1 MSYVAP
7 VAHMRFVLEHTAGLD
22 CVRALPAFAEVTP
35 DVVDAVLEGAAR
47 FATEVLAPLNA
58 VGDRIGSGV
67 TPAGV
72 TTPPGFREAYRR
84 FVADGWNSLG
94 GPPDYGG
101 QGMPFALH
109 AATVE
114 MWGAANMAFA
124 LCPELGS
131 GAIASLTQHATPALR
146 ERFLPKL
153 VSGEWTGT
161 MCLTEPQAGSDLST
175 VTTRAEPAGESWRLR
190 GRKIYV
196 TWGEH
201 DLADN
206 IVHLVLA
213 RAPNAPPGVKGLSL
227 FVAPRFRVGADGR
240 SGEANDIRCVSV
252 EHKMGIHASPTCVLA
267 LGDGPGAEAF
277 LVGGLHQGLACMF
290 TMMNHMRLGVGEQ
303 ALGVAERAYQ
313 IAVQHARERL
323 QGRDAAG
330 KPTVI
335 LAHADVRR
343 MLLTMKS
350 LVQAARG
357 LTYVAAVALDVAHH
371 AEGPSA
377 ADAQARADL
386 LTPVVKAWCSDMAI
400 EVTSLAVQVLGGMGF
415 TEDAGAAQC
424 YRDVRITAIYE
435 GTNGIQA
442 QDLLGRKVLR
452 DGGRALAALV
462 TEMRQTAA
470 TMPAGDGRIENL
482 RRSLGAAIDRTE
494 AATRYLLNGARG
506 DPELVGAT
514 AVNYLQLIGYV
525 CGGWQWA
532 RSVVAAHGPGAALDP
547 RQAGALLDCASFY
560 ASQLLPRA
568 LMHAAVIASGVGVIA
583 AADAELL

>member
-1 MSYVAP
+1 
-7 VAHMRFVLEHTAGLD
+7 MRFVLENTAGLD
-22 CVRALPAFAEVTP
+22 CIRALPAFAEVTP
-35 DVVDAVLEGAAR
+35 DVVDAVLESAAR
-47 FATEVLAPLNA
+47 FAAEILAPLNA
-58 VGDRIGSGV
+58 VGDRIGSSV
-67 TPAGV
+67 TPNGV

-131 GAIASLTQHATPALR
+131 GAIASLVQHATPALR
-146 ERFLPKL
+146 AQFLPKL

-175 VTTRAEPAGESWRLR
+175 VTTRAEPSGEAWRLR
-190 GRKIYV
+190 GRKIYI

-201 DLADN
+201 DLSDN
-206 IVHLVLA
+206 IVHLILA
-213 RAPNAPPGVKGLSL
+213 RAPGAPAGVKGLSL

-240 SGEANDIRCVSV
+240 SGEPNDIRCVSV

-267 LGDGPGAEAF
+267 IGDGPGAEAF

-290 TMMNHMRLGVGEQ
+290 TMMNHMRLGVGVH

-313 IAVQHARERL
+313 IAVRHAHERL
-323 QGRDAAG
+323 QGRGADG

-357 LTYVAAVALDVAHH
+357 LTYAAAVTLDVAHH
-371 AEGPSA
+371 ADGAPA
-377 ADAQARADL
+377 AAAQARADL

-452 DGGRALAALV
+452 DGGRALATLV
-462 TEMRQTAA
+462 AEIRQTVAA
-470 TMPAGDGRIENL
+470 MPAGDARVESL
-482 RRSLGAAIDRTE
+482 RRGLGVAVDRVE
-494 AATRYLLNGARG
+494 AVTRYLLDGARS
-506 DPELVGAT
+506 DAELIGAT
-514 AVNYLQLIGYV
+514 AVHYLQLIGYV

-532 RSVVAAHGPGAALDP
+532 RSVVAAHGPAAALES
-547 RQAGALLDCASFY
+547 RQAGALIDCAAFY
-560 ASQLLPRA
+560 AAQVLPRA
-568 LMHAAVIASGVGVIA
+568 LMHATVIETGVGVIA
-583 AADAELL
+583 ATDAELL

>member
-1 MSYVAP
+1 VNYAAP
-7 VAHMRFVLEHTAGLD
+7 VAHMRFILEQTAGLD
-22 CVRALPAFAEVTP
+22 SIRALPAFGDMTP
-35 DVVDAVLEGAAR
+35 DVVAAVLEGAAR
-47 FATEVLAPLNA
+47 FAAEVLAPLNA
-58 VGDRIGSGV
+58 VGDRVGSSL
-67 TPAGV
+67 TPNGV

-94 GPPDYGG
+94 APTAYGG

-114 MWGAANMAFA
+114 MWGGANMAFA

-131 GAIASLTQHATPALR
+131 GAIAALAEHATPALCD
-146 ERFLPKL
+146 RFLPRL

-175 VTTRAEPAGESWRLR
+175 VTTRAEPSGEAWRLR
-190 GRKIYV
+190 GRKIYI

-213 RAPNAPPGVKGLSL
+213 RAPDAPPGVKGLSL
-227 FVAPRFRVGADGR
+227 FVAPRYRVGADGR
-240 SGEANDIRCVSV
+240 PGAPNDIRCVSV
-252 EHKMGIHASPTCVLA
+252 ERKMGIHASPTCVLA

-277 LVGGLHQGLACMF
+277 LVGGRHQGLACMF
-290 TMMNHMRLGVGEQ
+290 TMMNHMRLGVGVH
-303 ALGVAERAYQ
+303 ALGVADHAYQ
-313 IAVQHARERL
+313 IAVRHARERL
-323 QGRDAAG
+323 QGRDADG
-330 KPTVI
+330 KPTV
-335 LAHADVRR
+335 LLGHADVRR

-357 LTYVAAVALDVAHH
+357 LTYAAAVALDVARH
-371 AEGPSA
+371 AQGA
-377 ADAQARADL
+377 AAEAAQARADL

-442 QDLLGRKVLR
+442 QDLLARKVLR
-452 DGGRALAALV
+452 DGGRALGALV
-462 TEMRQTAA
+462 AEMRQAA
-470 TMPAGDGRIENL
+470 AALPAGDARIEDL
-482 RRSLGAAIDRTE
+482 RRGLVVAIDRAE
-494 AATRYLLNGARG
+494 AATRQLLDGARS
-506 DPELVGAT
+506 DAELIGAT
-514 AVNYLQLIGYV
+514 AVHYLQLIGYL

-532 RSVVAAHGPGAALDP
+532 CSVVAARRPGAALGS
-547 RQAGALLDCASFY
+547 RQAGAVLDCAAFY
-560 ASQLLPRA
+560 AAQLLPRA
-568 LMHAAVIASGVGVIA
+568 LMHAAVLDSGAGVIGA
-583 AADAELL
+583 TDAELL